1 MCWRVCTARPPHYS
15 VTIKLLEQ
23 STTWL
28 YATRLQ
34 ELSEC
39 ADWGPLREGM
49 SCDLVLCC
57 VYGMSATGCWAARC
71 NRVMIERLYEL

>member
-1 MCWRVCTARPPHYS
+1 MPVRGRSGVGS
-15 VTIKLLEQ
+15 EKN
-23 STTWL
+23 
-28 YATRLQ
+28 ATRLQ

-39 ADWGPLREGM
+39 ADWEPLREGM

-57 VYGMSATGCWAARC
+57 VYGMSATGCWAARY